1 MGVPGLLRNILDK
14 MKDVHFWDDNFKIDY
29 LFFDFNPIIYDCARE
44 LELLKTWNFSEPKDN
59 TKFENELITYIMKKT
74 KEIVTKLVK
83 PTKLLYIAIDGPPP
97 LSKIKQQRLRR
108 FEKVKYQKFLKKEY
122 PNEYVEGTHFDTNQ
136 FTPGT
141 NFMYKLNKRF
151 KKDIE
156 SKKFGNIE
164 VVFNGSD
171 IPGEAEHKF
180 LPFIKKIDVKK
191 DDRYCVYSKD
201 ADQIVL
207 LLKYTDRKMYIL
219 QPLKDKAIEE
229 NYPDS
234 QEFFYLDVNKVAEQ
248 WGDSILESK
257 RKNKRRFQKGGNHT
271 NFSFLNDFIF
281 LTFLEGN
288 DFVMPIYFLKY
299 KEDYLRTLLGI
310 YKFNRKS
317 NKNLRL
323 IHVNNGVY
331 SINSKF
337 LISIFKRLSDIED
350 GKLNEKN
357 IRVQN
362 LISKFNLKNK
372 KALDRCKEGMDQ
384 IEHNYLYCPNHPFF
398 KTFIKEWNNL
408 FKDDKFNKKYFYQ
421 YFFGNKYNLD
431 KICEEYAKALIF
443 NLKYYFGEKVYWRFK
458 YDYLASPL
466 PSDFYNYLKKNP
478 DIFNKLKFDE
488 GEPFNPFVQLSYVL
502 PKESQ
507 QSLPSKLTKIIKEIS
522 NKDIEYDLLSA
533 DKLQYCEVKLPDIS
547 ILDIEKQFEKIY
559 SSLSKTDKDRC
570 QIEKKEFIFF
580 SDKKKS
586 N

>member
-1 MGVPGLLRNILDK
+1 
-14 MKDVHFWDDNFKIDY
+14 
-29 LFFDFNPIIYDCARE
+29 
-44 LELLKTWNFSEPKDN
+44 
-59 TKFENELITYIMKKT
+59 
-74 KEIVTKLVK
+74 
-83 PTKLLYIAIDGPPP
+83 
-97 LSKIKQQRLRR
+97 
-108 FEKVKYQKFLKKEY
+108 
-122 PNEYVEGTHFDTNQ
+122 
-136 FTPGT
+136 
-141 NFMYKLNKRF
+141 
-151 KKDIE
+151 
-156 SKKFGNIE
+156 
-164 VVFNGSD
+164 
-171 IPGEAEHKF
+171 
-180 LPFIKKIDVKK
+180 
-191 DDRYCVYSKD
+191 
-201 ADQIVL
+201 
-207 LLKYTDRKMYIL
+207 
-219 QPLKDKAIEE
+219 
-229 NYPDS
+229 
-234 QEFFYLDVNKVAEQ
+234 
-248 WGDSILESK
+248 
-257 RKNKRRFQKGGNHT
+257 
-271 NFSFLNDFIF
+271 
-281 LTFLEGN
+281 
-288 DFVMPIYFLKY
+288 MPIYFLKY

-507 QSLPSKLTKIIKEIS
+507 QSLPSKLTKII
-522 NKDIEYDLLSA
+522 
-533 DKLQYCEVKLPDIS
+533 
-547 ILDIEKQFEKIY
+547 
-559 SSLSKTDKDRC
+559 
-570 QIEKKEFIFF
+570 
-580 SDKKKS
+580 
-586 N
+586 